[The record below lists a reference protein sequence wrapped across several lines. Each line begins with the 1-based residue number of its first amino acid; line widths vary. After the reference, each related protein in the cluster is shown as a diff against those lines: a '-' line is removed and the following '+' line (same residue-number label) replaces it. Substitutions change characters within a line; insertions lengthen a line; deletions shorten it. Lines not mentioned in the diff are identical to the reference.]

1 MKIFRLIGMALMAI
15 LIGVNFIA
23 CSDDDEG
30 DTPIK
35 NDDGIVTNQK
45 KLMQMKMVGDS
56 ETITW
61 EFSYD
66 SKGRLASVIHTE
78 KYGNNTDR
86 NITHYTWSNNT
97 IIAEDGRSTR
107 TYTLNDGLVRT
118 IRDTRNNDWSNASF
132 TYNSSKQLIATKDVI
147 QGDTYIDT
155 YTWENGRIIGIT
167 DGEDYATYI
176 TYSGKTCK
184 GYFPFYNPSD
194 NDYIFYVH
202 PELIG
207 LRNSQLPDQVSDKD
221 NEEESEKCTYTL
233 DKDGYVESCT
243 FISIGKGQLDP
254 TPNNR
259 TTYTNTT
266 TLTFKWE

>member
-1 MKIFRLIGMALMAI
+1 MKSFRLIGMALMAI

-23 CSDDDEG
+23 CSSDDEEG

-45 KLMQMKMVGDS
+45 KLMQMKMVDDS

-78 KYGNNTDR
+78 KYGSSTDK
-86 NITHYTWSNNT
+86 NITNYTWSNNT

-118 IRDTRNNDWSNASF
+118 IRDTRDNDWSNASF

-155 YTWENGRIIGIT
+155 YTWENGRIIEIAG
-167 DGEDYATYI
+167 GEDYATYI

-184 GYFPFYNPSD
+184 GYFPFYAPSD
-194 NDYIFYVH
+194 NDDIFFAH

-207 LRNSQLPDQVSDKD
+207 LRNSQLPDQASDKD
-221 NEEESEKCTYTL
+221 DKRTVNYTYTL

-243 FISIGKGQLDP
+243 FISIGNGQLDT
-254 TPNNR
+254 TPNNS